1 VHVSMFRVDSK
12 DIIKKLSTIYTNV
25 QKQLVE
31 LIAKRA
37 KTQTNVIY
45 EKYNEIQNDLRKN
58 PPDIESLVKLK
69 EMIANEL
76 PDNLEKL
83 QEETQE
89 ALQLFDKL
97 EGINHKMGNDDLNKK
112 WQIYGGPKMVYDT
125 VASRQKELDR
135 MKGRFFS
142 EMNKEQEDFKEI
154 IENLE
159 STVNG
164 FYQNTQESAHIE
176 MNERVIQIMDKL
188 DEAVGMARKFNSR
201 EDLFGR
207 ELNDYSKIQAMIK
220 EFAPFNTLWKTTHGW
235 HTGNTHWLNDKWES
249 INAEEA
255 EEFVDEGGKSLAQV
269 LRVFKD
275 RDAMQFAPMIKIAD
289 KIKACIDEFKPK
301 APLLVALRKQGMK
314 DRHWAEISEKVGF
327 EINPDIEGFNFQMI
341 LDKG

>member
-1 VHVSMFRVDSK
+1 MFRVDSK
-12 DIIKKLSTIYTNV
+12 DIIKKLSSIYTNV

-58 PPDIESLVKLK
+58 PPDIESLTKLK

-164 FYQNTQESAHIE
+164 FYQNTQESAHTE

-235 HTGNTHWLNDKWES
+235 HTGNKHWLNDKWES

-289 KIKACIDEFKPK
+289 KIKAHIDEFKPK
-301 APLLVALRKQGMK
+301 APLLVALRKEGMK
-314 DRHWAEISEKVGF
+314 ERHWAEISEKVGF